1 MMGLWQ
7 RCLPVLLVALVSL
20 ATWQHSAHAESRF
33 CEGSKKVQQEVTER
47 SLLPCV
53 DLRDPKVKG
62 EGWIL
67 DKDTQPYEVEG
78 VTLCPVLRSGLKE
91 SIVPTVECCS
101 GYQGP
106 LCDDAICTLG
116 CANGGTCV
124 APEQCACPAG
134 FQGSRC
140 QYFIDV
146 LSGAMKEQL
155 FSINKRSGDDVINDD
170 IEDDDNDGECP

>member
-106 LCDDAICTLG
+106 LCDDGKL
-116 CANGGTCV
+116 V
-124 APEQCACPAG
+124 A
-134 FQGSRC
+134 
-140 QYFIDV
+140 
-146 LSGAMKEQL
+146 
-155 FSINKRSGDDVINDD
+155 
-170 IEDDDNDGECP
+170 